1 MGLGH
6 DIPAR
11 PCLFALNRNIIAQ
24 IGLYHTRTKGQINM
38 RSSRR
43 DHLVETAQRL
53 FAEGGYHATG
63 IDKVLAEAGVAKM
76 TLYKHFKS
84 KDELILAA
92 LRRRDETFRN
102 WFMREVER
110 RTPSPR
116 ARLLAVFDV
125 LDDWFGSPRFN
136 GCMFINAA
144 SEYGGSEH
152 PIHAAA
158 CEHKRLLCAYLAE
171 LARAAGAQAADDLAR
186 QLLLLVEGAT
196 VTAQIECAAGAAR
209 HARAAAEV
217 LVSGAL
223 DRPAGGAPQ
232 A

>member
-1 MGLGH
+1 M
-6 DIPAR
+6 R
-11 PCLFALNRNIIAQ
+11 P
-24 IGLYHTRTKGQINM
+24 
-38 RSSRR
+38 SRR

-110 RTPSPR
+110 RAPTPR

-125 LDDWFGSPRFN
+125 LDEWFRGPRFN
-136 GCMFINAA
+136 GCMFINAS
-144 SEYGGSEH
+144 SEYGGREH

-158 CEHKRLLCAYLAE
+158 AEHKRLLRAYLAE
-171 LARAAGAQAADDLAR
+171 LARVAGTRTGEDLAR
-186 QLLLLVEGAT
+186 QLLLLIEGAT
-196 VTAQIECAAGAAR
+196 VTAQVEGPSDIAR
-209 HARAAAEV
+209 QARAAAEV
-217 LVSGAL
+217 LVSAAL
-223 DRPAGGAPQ
+223 DRPARIDPPG
-232 A
+232 

>member
-1 MGLGH
+1 M
-6 DIPAR
+6 
-11 PCLFALNRNIIAQ
+11 
-24 IGLYHTRTKGQINM
+24 
-38 RSSRR
+38 
-43 DHLVETAQRL
+43 ETAQRL

-84 KDELILAA
+84 KDDLILAA

-110 RTPSPR
+110 RDPTPR
-116 ARLLAVFDV
+116 GRLLAVFDA
-125 LDDWFGSPRFN
+125 LGDWFASPRFN

-171 LARAAGAQAADDLAR
+171 LARAAGAEKEEDLAR
-186 QLLLLVEGAT
+186 QLMMLVEGAT
-196 VTAQIECAAGAAR
+196 VTAQIECGSGAAGQ
-209 HARAAAEV
+209 ARAAAEV
-217 LVSGAL
+217 LVAGAL
-223 DRPAGGAPQ
+223 DRPVRNNPEA
-232 A
+232 

>member
-1 MGLGH
+1 
-6 DIPAR
+6 
-11 PCLFALNRNIIAQ
+11 
-24 IGLYHTRTKGQINM
+24 M

-63 IDKVLAEAGVAKM
+63 IDKVLAAAGVAKM

-110 RTPSPR
+110 RAAAPR
-116 ARLLAVFDV
+116 ERLLVVFDV
-125 LDDWFGSPRFN
+125 LGDWFGAPGFN
-136 GCMFINAA
+136 GCMFISAA
-144 SEYGGSEH
+144 SEYGGPEH

-158 CEHKRLLCAYLAE
+158 CEHKRLLRAYLAE
-171 LARAAGAQAADDLAR
+171 LARAAGAESADDLAG

-196 VTAQIECAAGAAR
+196 VTAQIECATGAAR
-209 HARAAAEV
+209 QARAAAQV

-223 DRPAGGAPQ
+223 DRQAGRDLEV
-232 A
+232 

>member
-1 MGLGH
+1 MSM
-6 DIPAR
+6 R
-11 PCLFALNRNIIAQ
+11 P
-24 IGLYHTRTKGQINM
+24 
-38 RSSRR
+38 SRR

-110 RTPSPR
+110 RAAAPR
-116 ARLLAVFDV
+116 ERLLVVFDV
-125 LDDWFGSPRFN
+125 LDDWFQAPGFN
-136 GCMFINAA
+136 GCMFINAV
-144 SEYGGSEH
+144 SEYGGPEH

-158 CEHKRLLCAYLAE
+158 CEHKRLLRAYLTE
-171 LARAAGAQAADDLAR
+171 LARAAGAEKGEDLAR

-196 VTAQIECAAGAAR
+196 VTAQIECTSDGAR
-209 HARAAAEV
+209 QARAAAEV
-217 LVSGAL
+217 LVAAAL
-223 DRPAGGAPQ
+223 DRPAGRDPQ
-232 A
+232 V

>member
-1 MGLGH
+1 M
-6 DIPAR
+6 R
-11 PCLFALNRNIIAQ
+11 P
-24 IGLYHTRTKGQINM
+24 
-38 RSSRR
+38 SRR

-110 RTPSPR
+110 RAARPR
-116 ARLLAVFDV
+116 ERLLAVFDV
-125 LDDWFGSPRFN
+125 LGEWFRSPGFN
-136 GCMFINAA
+136 GCMFINAS
-144 SEYGGSEH
+144 SEYGPRAH

-171 LARAAGAQAADDLAR
+171 LTRAAGAEPAEDLAR

-196 VTAQIECAAGAAR
+196 VSAQIEGASGAAGQ
-209 HARAAAEV
+209 ARAAAEV
-217 LVSGAL
+217 LVAGAL
-223 DRPAGGAPQ
+223 DRPARSDPQ
-232 A
+232 V